1 MSYIVH
7 SVYLN
12 TVKKESKTFSN
23 MTNKAKKYYVMQ
35 KLKYV
40 ILPGEIKLK
49 YVVLPGEIKLK
60 YVVLPGEIKLIMVF
74 VEALLCSGVV
84 FNPDPLKENI
94 W

>member
-40 ILPGEIKLK
+40 ILPGEIKL
-49 YVVLPGEIKLK
+49 
-60 YVVLPGEIKLIMVF
+60 IMVF

>member
-49 YVVLPGEIKLK
+49 YVVLPGEIKL
-60 YVVLPGEIKLIMVF
+60 IMVF

>member
-1 MSYIVH
+1 
-7 SVYLN
+7 
-12 TVKKESKTFSN
+12 

-49 YVVLPGEIKLK
+49 YVVLPGEIKLKYVILPGEIKLK

>member
-49 YVVLPGEIKLK
+49 YVILPGEIKLK

>member
-49 YVVLPGEIKLK
+49 YVI
-60 YVVLPGEIKLIMVF
+60 LPGEIKLIMVF